1 VKELHDT
8 VARPEQAFLVGLRD
22 GDVRIQE
29 AESLLRELA
38 GLARTLEISTVGS
51 AMVVLRERNAAYLTG
66 TGKADELVAAARAA
80 EADSII
86 FDRNLSPVQQRNWET
101 LSGLSVYDRAEL
113 IIKIFASRAHTREA
127 SLQVELARLQ
137 YALPRLTHSYEDLHR
152 QKGGRYGTKGSGE
165 QKLELD
171 RREISRRIA
180 DIKEELKTVRKNRET
195 QRKKRER
202 LELPR
207 AAIVGYTNAGKS
219 SILNALAKAEVLAED
234 KLFATLDPTTRRLST
249 PSGPVLLTDTVGF
262 VRNLPHGLVEAFK
275 ATLEEAAD
283 ADLLVHVLDASD
295 PECDIQHQTTRE
307 VLAEIGASEAK
318 SVVVYNK
325 IDRLPDSTTKDFL
338 GRNHQDAV
346 FVSARTGE
354 GLEALKQAIG
364 LALASDAAEMELLVP
379 PAEYALVAL
388 LYREA
393 SIVSEE
399 HLDTGTLL
407 RCMVPRR
414 LVSRLEAYS
423 YSSLT

>member
-1 VKELHDT
+1 VTSGSLK
-8 VARPEQAFLVGLRD
+8 
-22 GDVRIQE
+22 
-29 AESLLRELA
+29 AESLLRELT
-38 GLARTLEISTVGS
+38 GLADTLGVETVGS
-51 AMVVLRERNAAYLTG
+51 AMVVLRERNPAFLTG
-66 TGKADELVAAARAA
+66 TGKADELVAAAKAL

-86 FDRNLSPVQQRNWET
+86 FDRALSPTQQRNWEE

-137 YALPRLTHSYEDLHR
+137 YALPRLSHSYEDLHR

-180 DIKEELKTVRKNRET
+180 DIKEELKSVRKNRET

-219 SILNALAKAEVLAED
+219 SILNALARADVLAED
-234 KLFATLDPTTRRLST
+234 KLFATLDPTTRRHGST

-275 ATLEEAAD
+275 ATLEETAD

-295 PECDIQHQTTRE
+295 PECDQQHETTRA
-307 VLAEIGASEAK
+307 VLAEIGVGEAK
-318 SVVVYNK
+318 ALVVYNK
-325 IDRLPDSTTKDFL
+325 IDRL
-338 GRNHQDAV
+338 QDRTVLEFMARRHPGAV
-346 FVSARTGE
+346 FISARTGE
-354 GLEALKQAIG
+354 GMVELKDAIG
-364 LALASDAAEMELLVP
+364 AALATDATEMQLLIP
-379 PAEYALVAL
+379 PAEYAVVAM

-393 SIVSEE
+393 SILSEE
-399 HLDTGTLL
+399 HLEEGTLL
-407 RCMVPRR
+407 RCMVPVR
-414 LVSRLEAYS
+414 LVPRMEAYS
-423 YSSLT
+423 FSSLT